1 VDVVQVAAVWLHSLA
16 TVVLLG
22 YCTVLALVVVPVLRS
37 VVNGP
42 ALGRILP
49 DIERRALPLIAA
61 AIGIFLVT
69 GLYLMLSDARFPGFG
84 HFFGSTWSTLIVFK
98 HVVVVAL
105 VGVGVY
111 LDLLVMPAIA
121 GPVDEAA
128 RTSAVTRLARGA
140 TVMVVLGAIVLL
152 LTAAAQGLDRAAP

>member
-1 VDVVQVAAVWLHSLA
+1 MDVVQAAAVWLHSLA

-22 YCTVLALVVVPVLRS
+22 YYAILALIVIPVLRS

-42 ALGRILP
+42 AIGRVIP
-49 DIERRALPLIAA
+49 DIERRALPLIVA
-61 AIGIFLVT
+61 AIVVFLGT
-69 GLYLMLSDARFPGFG
+69 GLYLMLSDARFSGFG
-84 HFFGSTWSTLIVFK
+84 HFFGSTWSTLIVIK

-128 RTSAVTRLARGA
+128 RTAAVTRLARSA
-140 TVMVVLGAIVLL
+140 TAMVILGAIVLL
-152 LTAAAQGLDRAAP
+152 LTAAAQALGLSAP

>member
-1 VDVVQVAAVWLHSLA
+1 MDVVLAAAVWLHSLA

-22 YCTVLALVVVPVLRS
+22 YYAILALVVVPVLRS
-37 VVNGP
+37 AVNGP
-42 ALGRILP
+42 AIGRVIP
-49 DIERRALPLIAA
+49 AIERRALPLVIAA
-61 AIGIFLVT
+61 TVIFLVT
-69 GLYLMLSDARFPGFG
+69 GLYLMLGDGRFSGFG
-84 HFFGSTWSTLIVFK
+84 HFFGSTWSTLIVIK

-128 RTSAVTRLARGA
+128 RAAAVARLARSA
-140 TVMVVLGAIVLL
+140 TALVVLGAIVLL
-152 LTAAAQGLDRAAP
+152 MTAGAQALGRAAP